1 MPYWK
6 HPICSLWWV
15 SAIDSGVSP
24 LFRDSDFEPNEVSYL
39 AISKAGGGRVALL
52 SVQRNQ
58 DALVG
63 SNSKRSDIGI
73 YQKTIGNIDLAT
85 GETWTRGRVRGR
97 DLQTLRARPR
107 IPTTKYH
114 CSRI

>member
-1 MPYWK
+1 M
-6 HPICSLWWV
+6 
-15 SAIDSGVSP
+15 AD
-24 LFRDSDFEPNEVSYL
+24 
-39 AISKAGGGRVALL
+39 ALL

-63 SNSKRSDIGI
+63 SNSKHSDIGI
-73 YQKTIGNIDLAT
+73 YRKTIGNIDLAT
-85 GETWTRGRVRGR
+85 GETWTRGRGRGW

-114 CSRI
+114 CSRIWVGNCPRGELSSSVSLWLSGIHRALGVDRWVSDNSL